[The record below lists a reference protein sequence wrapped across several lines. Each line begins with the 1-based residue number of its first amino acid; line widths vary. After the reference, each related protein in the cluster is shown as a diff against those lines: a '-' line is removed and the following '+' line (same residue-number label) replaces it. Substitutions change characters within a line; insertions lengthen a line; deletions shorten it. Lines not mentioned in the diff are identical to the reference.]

1 MRAVRMESHLMEELQ
16 QQSIVKIME
25 KLVEEV
31 YLAGLLGLEE

>member
-1 MRAVRMESHLMEELQ
+1 MEELQ